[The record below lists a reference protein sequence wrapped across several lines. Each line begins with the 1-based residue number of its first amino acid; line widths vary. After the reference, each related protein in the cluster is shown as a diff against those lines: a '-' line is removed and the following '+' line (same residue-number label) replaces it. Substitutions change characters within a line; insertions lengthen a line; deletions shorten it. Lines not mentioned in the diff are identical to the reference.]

1 MLARPSRS
9 TTVLMDGLLINKSVL
24 HLPVCAMTHPRSD
37 CILLEPRQLVEV
49 EGRAISVAEEADA
62 GGFLP
67 KDVLSFSYDPLREAW
82 GGESAPHGVQKE
94 ELPRMAL

>member
-1 MLARPSRS
+1 M
-9 TTVLMDGLLINKSVL
+9 VLMDGLLINKSVL
-24 HLPVCAMTHPRSD
+24 HLPGCAMTHPRSD

-67 KDVLSFSYDPLREAW
+67 KDVLSFSYDPLREAL